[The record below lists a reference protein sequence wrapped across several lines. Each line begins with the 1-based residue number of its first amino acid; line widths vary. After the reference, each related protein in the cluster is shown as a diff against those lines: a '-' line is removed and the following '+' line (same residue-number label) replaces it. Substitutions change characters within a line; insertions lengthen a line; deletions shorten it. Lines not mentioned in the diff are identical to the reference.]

1 MKPKLGRL
9 IVVLGALAGF
19 GPMAVDMY
27 LPSLPTLARVFAAPG
42 GAVQLTLAVFF
53 IGLAGGQLV
62 YGPLADR
69 YGRKP
74 PLYAGIVLFVLASAG
89 CALAPS
95 LDALIACRLAQALGC
110 CAGIVIVR
118 AVVRDLFEAQDAAR
132 MFSLVLLVMGVA
144 PILAPLAGG
153 YLLVLAGWQSIFW
166 ALALFGVACFVA
178 VARWLPETRGAR
190 PGVALSQAL
199 RSYAVLLGDRRFM
212 GYALAGGLAQAGML
226 AYISGSPQVFIEVYG
241 VPAQHY
247 GWLFG
252 LNAVGLIG
260 ASQVNRRLLQQH
272 SARAILRRANAAN
285 ATFGPLLMLLA
296 ATGWLGFAGV
306 LLPLLCYVAGLGM
319 LFPNS
324 QALALQG
331 HAERAGT
338 ASALL
343 GTLQFSG
350 AAVASAVVGA
360 LYQGSAL
367 PMAAVIAACG
377 VLAFAAGRWLVPAH
391 GA

>member
-1 MKPKLGRL
+1 
-9 IVVLGALAGF
+9 
-19 GPMAVDMY
+19 
-27 LPSLPTLARVFAAPG
+27 VFAAPG

-53 IGLAGGQLV
+53 IGLAAGQLI
-62 YGPLADR
+62 YGPLSDR
-69 YGRKP
+69 FGRKP

-89 CALAPS
+89 CALARS
-95 LDALIACRLAQALGC
+95 LDALIAWRLVQAVGC

-132 MFSLVLLVMGVA
+132 MYSLVLLVMGVA

-153 YLLVLAGWQSIFW
+153 YLLVLSGWQAIFW
-166 ALALFGVACFVA
+166 ALALFGVACLLA
-178 VARWLPETRGAR
+178 VARWLPETRTGRHAT
-190 PGVALSQAL
+190 PTAPAIVPHAL
-199 RSYAVLLGDRRFM
+199 RNYGVLLGDRRFM

-252 LNAVGLIG
+252 LNAFGLI
-260 ASQVNRRLLQQH
+260 AATQLNRRLLQRH
-272 SARAILRRANAAN
+272 GAGAILKRANAAN
-285 ATFGPLLMLLA
+285 AGFGLLLVALA
-296 ATGWLGFAGV
+296 ASGWAGFAGI

-319 LFPNS
+319 IFPNS

-331 HAERAGT
+331 HGERAGT

-343 GTLQFSG
+343 GTLQFGG
-350 AAVASAVVGA
+350 AAIASALVGA
-360 LYQGSAL
+360 WYRGTAL
-367 PMAAVIAACG
+367 PMAVVIATCG
-377 VLAFAAGRWLVPAH
+377 VLAFAAGRWLVPA
-391 GA
+391 AVRQAAS